1 MTPRPFRLSA
11 DALAFSLLVA
21 AYVPLRFIIPL
32 PQLVPGQ
39 PALTAILLIGV
50 GAYWLLDFVA
60 AARVEAPRWLWRGK
74 WLLVTAALMLIA
86 IGPTL
91 MIVFVRHQSAPYL
104 WAHDGLIQN
113 EIAVDYVLAGRNP
126 YVEDY
131 SDTIL
136 ALAPF
141 KVGNLTDNPALQH
154 YVYLPLTFLLQL
166 PVQALFKSTVGWFD
180 QRFLHLALF
189 VGVLA
194 LVGLLT
200 RRPERRLL
208 VIMILGL
215 NPLSAAYLIEGR
227 NDILTLFWVVLAIVL
242 ARRSPR
248 WAAAAVG
255 LACITKHTAW
265 FFAPFLLLYVAG
277 HGTLMER
284 TRRVWQPAV
293 VFLTVVAAGLLP
305 WMIMNGRAFFE
316 DAFGS
321 IVGTASP
328 VYPISGLGFGGAL
341 VSIGV
346 LSASDPTFPFWL
358 FQLITFGPLTLWLLA
373 RQWRANHL
381 ASALSGYALTLFV
394 FTYFSRLFNDNYWGY
409 ALALMALAALMDD
422 PGEQATPSGGLLVAP
437 D

>member
-39 PALTAILLIGV
+39 PALTAILLVGV

-74 WLLVTAALMLIA
+74 WLLVTAALVLIA

-131 SDTIL
+131 SDTIM

-141 KVGNLTDNPALQH
+141 KVSTLTDNPALH
-154 YVYLPLTFLLQL
+154 YYAYLPVTFLLPMAPQSL
-166 PVQALFKSTVGWFD
+166 AAGLLGWFD
-180 QRFLHLALF
+180 QRFLFLALF
-189 VGVLA
+189 IGVLVLA
-194 LVGLLT
+194 GSLV
-200 RRPERRLL
+200 RQIERRLIL
-208 VIMILGL
+208 TMILGL
-215 NPLSAAYLIEGR
+215 NPLTVTYLIEGR
-227 NDILTLFWVVLAIVL
+227 NDVMTLFWIVLAVVL
-242 ARRSPR
+242 ARRGSWR
-248 WAAAAVG
+248 GSAVVLA
-255 LACITKHTAW
+255 LACTTKHTAW
-265 FFAPFLLLYVAG
+265 FFWPFWALYIGGSGTWRQRLRRAATPIGWWAG
-277 HGTLMER
+277 VSL
-284 TRRVWQPAV
+284 AI
-293 VFLTVVAAGLLP
+293 LLP
-305 WMIMNGRAFFE
+305 WLVWDASAFF
-316 DAFGS
+316 DDT
-321 IVGTASP
+321 IGTMIGTTG
-328 VYPISGLGFGGAL
+328 YPAPIEGLGFGGAL

-358 FQLITFGPLTLWLLA
+358 FQLLTFGPLTLGLLA

-381 ASALSGYALTLFV
+381 ASALSGYALALFV

-422 PGEQATPSGGLLVAP
+422 RGE
-437 D
+437 